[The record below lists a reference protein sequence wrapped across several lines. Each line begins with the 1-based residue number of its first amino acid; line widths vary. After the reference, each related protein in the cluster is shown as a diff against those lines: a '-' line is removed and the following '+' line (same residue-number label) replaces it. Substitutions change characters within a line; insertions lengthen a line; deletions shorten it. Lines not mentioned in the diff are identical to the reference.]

1 MRSTIDKAGRVV
13 VPKQLREQAGLVPG
27 EVEITIDG
35 SGLRLEPV
43 AGTGVVEEAGRLVI
57 PAAGTE
63 IDDDMVQNLRD
74 AGRP

>member
-13 VPKQLREQAGLVPG
+13 VPKQLRDQAGLVPG

-43 AGTGVVEEAGRLVI
+43 AGSGLVEDCGRLVI
-57 PAAGTE
+57 PAEGAE
-63 IDDDMVQNLRD
+63 VDDDLVRSLRD
-74 AGRP
+74 ADRR